1 MTASST
7 TKALLD
13 LLRIDHPVIQAP
25 MAGTSNPVMAA
36 AVANAGGLGSI
47 GVGAMTASAADEAI
61 RAFKDRSNRSLNVN
75 VFCHQPAQ
83 PDVAA
88 EGAWLSA
95 LASEFRK
102 FGAEPPTELTE
113 IYKSYLQDDDMHR
126 VLLAAKPR
134 VVSFHFGA
142 PTASQMRELRDA
154 GITLIAS
161 ATNLAEGQALV
172 ASGMHAVIA
181 QGYEAGGHRGRF
193 DTDGHDDKLG
203 TFTLTRML
211 ARDLSVPVIAAGG
224 IMDGFGVAA
233 ALKLGAAAAQL
244 GTAFVAASES
254 SADDSYRQALASSA
268 AHHTTMTRGISGR
281 HARCLANSFT
291 ALSERLDGELAAP
304 AYPIAYDAGKALNA
318 AARKAGDGTYGAQW
332 AGQGAP
338 MARPMPAGDL
348 VRTIVEESLR

>member
-1 MTASST
+1 MTVSST
-7 TKALLD
+7 TQALLD
-13 LLRIDHPVIQAP
+13 LLKIDHPVIQAP

-75 VFCHQPAQ
+75 VFCHQPAK
-83 PDVAA
+83 PDAA
-88 EGAWLSA
+88 VEHAWLST
-95 LASEFRK
+95 LAAEFRK
-102 FGAEPPTELTE
+102 FGAKPPTQLTE
-113 IYKSYLQDDDMHR
+113 IYKSYLEDDDMHR

-134 VVSFHFGA
+134 VVSFHFGTPA
-142 PTASQMRELRDA
+142 ASQVRELREA

-161 ATNLAEGQALV
+161 ATNLVEGQALV
-172 ASGMHAVIA
+172 EAGMHAVIA
-181 QGYEAGGHRGRF
+181 QGYEAGGHRGTF
-193 DTDGHDDKLG
+193 DADGHDDKLG

-224 IMDGFGVAA
+224 IMDGYGVAA

-254 SADDSYRQALASSA
+254 SADEAYRHALASSA

-281 HARCLANSFT
+281 PARCLANSFT
-291 ALSERLDGELAAP
+291 ALSERLGGEMAAP

-338 MARPMPAGDL
+338 MARAMPAGDL
-348 VRTIVEESLR
+348 VRTIVDEALR

>member
-7 TKALLD
+7 SRTLLD
-13 LLRIDHPVIQAP
+13 LLKIDHPVIQAP

-47 GVGAMTASAADEAI
+47 GVGAMTASAANEAI

-75 VFCHQPAQ
+75 VFCHQPAK
-83 PDVAA
+83 PDAA
-88 EGAWLSA
+88 VERAWLSS
-95 LASEFRK
+95 LAVEFRK
-102 FGAEPPTELTE
+102 FGAEPPAQLTE
-113 IYKSYLQDDDMHR
+113 IYKSYLEDDNMHR

-142 PTASQMRELRDA
+142 PTAAQARELRSA

-161 ATNLAEGQALV
+161 ATNLAEGRALV

-193 DTDGHDDKLG
+193 ATDGHDDRLG

-224 IMDGFGVAA
+224 IMDGHGVAA

-254 SADDSYRQALASSA
+254 SADDAYRQALASSA

-291 ALSERLDGELAAP
+291 ALSERLGGEDAAP

-318 AARKAGDGTYGAQW
+318 AARQAGDGSYGAQW

-338 MARPMPAGDL
+338 LARPMAAGDL
-348 VRTIVEESLR
+348 VRVIVEEALR